1 MANPTSSEELN
12 ELFAS
17 IYERLREH
25 EKMSIDLLIDVMAL
39 KAAMTTEQ
47 LASFEREK
55 AKALRESGFLS
66 DQNLQRYD
74 GIIAKFRGTR

>member
-12 ELFAS
+12 ELFAGV
-17 IYERLREH
+17 YERLREH
-25 EKMSIDLLIDVMAL
+25 EKLRIDLLIDVMAL

-66 DQNLQRYD
+66 DQHLHQYD
-74 GIIAKFRGTR
+74 ELIAKFRGSR